1 MFSQAEV
8 NLMEKQLLYLMDYE
22 LGITENELVQREC
35 RVLSIRIIF

>member
-22 LGITENELVQREC
+22 LGITEDELIQRKHC
-35 RVLSIRIIF
+35 MSSTRDLY

>member
-22 LGITENELVQREC
+22 LGITEDELVQREF
-35 RVLSIRIIF
+35 RVRPLP